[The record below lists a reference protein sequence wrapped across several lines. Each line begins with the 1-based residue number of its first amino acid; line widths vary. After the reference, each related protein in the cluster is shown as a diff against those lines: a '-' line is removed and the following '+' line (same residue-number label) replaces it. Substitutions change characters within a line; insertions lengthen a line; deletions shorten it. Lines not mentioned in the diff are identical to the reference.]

1 MLLIREVQS
10 IWFQC
15 STFYV
20 DYFYLCQAV
29 SPLSHLLCNTYTRMA
44 YVSHLPGHILFMP
57 HVRLVIL
64 GFCGNFLHGSTFTWP
79 TPFSPYDYRQRQ
91 VHPWL
96 SIVVLLINWHLERLL
111 MAFIALLDSFVADAV
126 ADGWWRMADVGCYML
141 LGGCRGIL
149 SFRGTLHRAKCSTS
163 ITFHISFVTNPLAQR
178 LSMASA
184 ASHVK
189 LRAIKI

>member
-96 SIVVLLINWHLERLL
+96 SIVVLLINWHLEPGYWWLL
-111 MAFIALLDSFVADAV
+111 LHCSIHLLRMR
-126 ADGWWRMADVGCYML
+126 WRMADGEWRML
-141 LGGCRGIL
+141 DAICCLVAAGA
-149 SFRGTLHRAKCSTS
+149 SFHFVAHCTEPSARRQSHF
-163 ITFHISFVTNPLAQR
+163 TFPL
-178 LSMASA
+178 
-184 ASHVK
+184 
-189 LRAIKI
+189 